1 MSTRK
6 QHSPITDPSASS
18 LRSARAYGALLRE
31 PRDFCPGLH
40 LENFVQQMALKL
52 FKLKMVADDP
62 REDPASFYERQR
74 DIRGLIGA
82 RALGIEKQPLE
93 LDLSGLLDDSA
104 PTSPV

>member
-1 MSTRK
+1 MYYTIEDQIK
-6 QHSPITDPSASS
+6 
-18 LRSARAYGALLRE
+18 RAYLVLNILNNGT
-31 PRDFCPGLH
+31 GTT
-40 LENFVQQMALKL
+40 LENFVQQKALKL
-52 FKLKMVADDP
+52 FKLKMIADDP

>member
-1 MSTRK
+1 MYYTIEDQIKRAFLELDILNGTGATR
-6 QHSPITDPSASS
+6 
-18 LRSARAYGALLRE
+18 G
-31 PRDFCPGLH
+31 
-40 LENFVQQMALKL
+40 NFVQQLALRL
-52 FKLKMVADDP
+52 FKLKLIADDP